1 MARAL
6 YRRPRVL
13 FLDEGTSH
21 LDVETERQINA
32 TLRRLEITRV
42 SIAHRPETI
51 RAGDR
56 VLMIGDRDL
65 RIKVWND
72 RATDLWG
79 LRADETHLA
88 HFLGLDIGLPVADL
102 RGPVREVMNGSQDRA
117 QLILPATSRRGRAV
131 ECKVSVTPLRGVDQS
146 PAGVILFMEEATTE
160 KPV

>member
-51 RAGDR
+51 RAADR
-56 VLMIGDRDL
+56 VLMIGDRDGYQT
-65 RIKVWND
+65 
-72 RATDLWG
+72 A
-79 LRADETHLA
+79 
-88 HFLGLDIGLPVADL
+88 
-102 RGPVREVMNGSQDRA
+102 
-117 QLILPATSRRGRAV
+117 
-131 ECKVSVTPLRGVDQS
+131 S
-146 PAGVILFMEEATTE
+146 PR
-160 KPV
+160 